1 MSANDGKGTEEQK
14 RKASDCVGDWN
25 VSTSSRM
32 RTSMRKDWPESFLN
46 GNSIGNEDRP
56 LDRCLASL
64 AGPGPHSSS
73 LCSRTSSGHI
83 VEELT
88 LRNYKNRNSAL
99 VSHTLSSRLPQ
110 LNQLG
115 NESGCVNS
123 SREMV
128 PKDEENIS
136 NRLSKDIKGNAPNFW
151 SLKSLSSKKMN
162 YDSETIAENI
172 GNGDKTI
179 TLSNALI
186 DSTAMPDTSSTYNF
200 SPLVL
205 KQKLKGK
212 GVICKDAADNS
223 GKPHGAFTGREDKTH
238 AFMANSHS
246 NTLLRTNASADDKAL
261 QKFVMSSAESSDDG
275 INLRKWLISSGHK
288 INKQERLHIFKQIL
302 EIVDLAHSKGVVL
315 QDLRPSCFTLL
326 LSSKVKYTGSLV
338 QGESYN
344 VPACNMT
351 RKRPME
357 EDFRS
362 CLSLGA
368 KQQKLHK
375 EIRSIGQQH
384 CFRSICVCTTKPVNL
399 IDSRAIGSMNPGI
412 TETVH
417 QNSFR
422 CQHSTDGNQIIDVT
436 SQLEEK
442 WYSSSVVLN
451 DGGCTFSSN
460 IYSLGVLLFELLC
473 NIESREAH
481 SEMMLD
487 LHQRILPPKFLSEN
501 SKEAGVCL
509 WLLHPEPSS
518 RPNTRMISESEIFR
532 DFVELNSQDDILLP
546 DEDEDEAETEK
557 LIYFLT
563 SLGEEKQK
571 RTAKLAEELSCLEE
585 DIKEVE
591 RRYSLGTTSL
601 FSVPENGVSKLSR
614 NSCHLRDPLS
624 SDINRLIQASNVN
637 EARFMRNINQLE
649 SAYFSMRSLV
659 LLTED
664 AAVAP
669 YDKDVLESGWRLSHL
684 HNDNQEQRTKQRS
697 TDRLGTFF
705 EGLCKFARYS
715 KFEECGIL
723 RSQDLLNS
731 SNVIC
736 ALSFDRD
743 EDYIAAAGVSKKI
756 KIFDISAIS
765 SNYIDIQYPIVEM
778 SNKSDLSC
786 VCWNSYIKSHLAS
799 TDYDGVVQM
808 WDADTGQPLSQYKE
822 HQKRAWSVHFSKSN
836 PKMFAS
842 GSDDC
847 SVKLWNISERNSIG
861 TIWNPANVCCV
872 QFSSYSTNLLVFG
885 SVDYKIYGYDLRHI
899 RIPWCTLSG
908 HGKAVSYV
916 KFLDSETLA
925 SASTDNSLKLWDLKK
940 TSSLGLSSDACSLT
954 FEGHT
959 NKKNFV
965 GLSVFDGYIACGS
978 ETNEVY
984 CYHRSLPVPI
994 TSYKFGSI
1002 DPISGQEYNDDGNGQ
1017 FISSVC
1023 WRKKSNMLVA
1033 ANSIGA
1039 VKLLKMV

>member
-1 MSANDGKGTEEQK
+1 MS
-14 RKASDCVGDWN
+14 
-25 VSTSSRM
+25 SSPRM
-32 RTSMRKDWPESFLN
+32 RTSARKDWPESFLN
-46 GNSIGNEDRP
+46 GNDIGNEEKH
-56 LDRCLASL
+56 LDRCLTSL
-64 AGPGPHSSS
+64 AGSGPHSAG
-73 LCSRTSSGHI
+73 LCSTTSNGCI

-88 LRNYKNRNSAL
+88 FRNHRNPNSAL

-110 LNQLG
+110 INQSG
-115 NESGCVNS
+115 NESECVNS
-123 SREMV
+123 SRETA

-136 NRLSKDIKGNAPNFW
+136 DRLSKETRGNASNFW

-162 YDSETIAENI
+162 YDPEKIAENI
-172 GNGDKTI
+172 GNGDKTM
-179 TLSNALI
+179 TLSNALLV
-186 DSTAMPDTSSTYNF
+186 STAMQDTSSTYNF

-212 GVICKDAADNS
+212 GVVCKDAADNS
-223 GKPHGAFTGREDKTH
+223 VEPHGAFIGKEDKTP
-238 AFMANSHS
+238 AFMAKSHS
-246 NTLLRTNASADDKAL
+246 DTLLRPNSAAADKPL
-261 QKFVMSSAESSDDG
+261 QKFVMSSVESSNNG
-275 INLRKWLISSGHK
+275 INLRELLISSGHK
-288 INKQERLHIFKQIL
+288 ISKQGRLHIFKQIL
-302 EIVDLAHSKGVVL
+302 EFVNFAHSQGVVL
-315 QDLRPSCFTLL
+315 QHLRPSCFTLL
-326 LSSKVKYTGSLV
+326 PSNKVKYTGSLV
-338 QGESYN
+338 QGELYD
-344 VPACNMT
+344 VPACNT
-351 RKRPME
+351 ARKRPME
-357 EDFRS
+357 EDFCS

-368 KQQKLHK
+368 KQQKLH
-375 EIRSIGQQH
+375 EIKSIGQRH
-384 CFRSICVCTTKPVNL
+384 CFRSICACRTKPVNL
-399 IDSRAIGSMNPGI
+399 IDSFKTGSMGPLI
-412 TETVH
+412 TESV
-417 QNSFR
+417 QPNSFR
-422 CQHSTDGNQIIDVT
+422 HQHSTDEKQIIDVT
-436 SQLEEK
+436 AQLEEK
-442 WYSSSVVLN
+442 WYSSLEVLN

-460 IYSLGVLLFELLC
+460 IYRLGVLLFELLC
-473 NIESREAH
+473 NIESWEVH

-501 SKEAGVCL
+501 PKEAGFCL

-518 RPNTRMISESEIFR
+518 RPTTRMISESEIFR
-532 DFVELNSQDDILLP
+532 DLVKLNSQDDDILVS
-546 DEDEDEAETEK
+546 DDDEAETEQ

-563 SLGEEKQK
+563 SLREGKERQ
-571 RTAKLAEELSCLEE
+571 TAKLAEELSCLEE

-591 RRYSLGTTSL
+591 RRYSLGAASL
-601 FSVPENGVSKLSR
+601 FPMEKNGFSKFSR
-614 NSCHLRDPLS
+614 NSSHLQDPFS
-624 SDINRLIQASNVN
+624 SDISRSIQASCVN

-649 SAYFSMRSLV
+649 TAYFSMRSWI

-669 YDKDVLESGWRLSHL
+669 YDKDVLKSRWRLSQA
-684 HNDNQEQRTKQRS
+684 HNDNEEQRIKRRS
-697 TDRLGTFF
+697 TDRLGSFF

-731 SNVIC
+731 SNVMC

-756 KIFDISAIS
+756 KIFDVSAIS
-765 SNYIDIQYPIVEM
+765 SNSIDMQYPIVEM
-778 SNKSDLSC
+778 SNKSKLSC

-808 WDADTGQPLSQYKE
+808 WDADTGQPFSQYME
-822 HQKRAWSVHFSKSN
+822 HQKRAWSVHFSQSD

-885 SVDYKIYGYDLRHI
+885 SADYKIYGYDLRHT

-925 SASTDNSLKLWDLKK
+925 SASTDSSLKLWDLKK
-940 TSSLGLSSDACSLT
+940 TSSSGLSSGACSLT
-954 FEGHT
+954 FKGHT
-959 NKKNFV
+959 NEKNFV
-965 GLSVFDGYIACGS
+965 GLSVVDGYVACGS

-1002 DPISGQEYNDDGNGQ
+1002 DPISGQENIDDGNGQ
-1017 FISSVC
+1017 FVSSVC
-1023 WRKKSNMLVA
+1023 WRKKSGMLVA

>member
-1 MSANDGKGTEEQK
+1 MAANGGKGTEEQK
-14 RKASDCVGDWN
+14 RKASDCFGDPN
-25 VSTSSRM
+25 MSSSPRM
-32 RTSMRKDWPESFLN
+32 RKSTRKDSFLN
-46 GNSIGNEDRP
+46 GNNIGNEDKH
-56 LDRCLASL
+56 LDRCLGSL
-64 AGPGPHSSS
+64 AGSGPRGASF
-73 LCSRTSSGHI
+73 CSTASNGH
-83 VEELT
+83 VADELT
-88 LRNYKNRNSAL
+88 FRNYRNPNS
-99 VSHTLSSRLPQ
+99 VFVGHTLSSRLPQ
-110 LNQLG
+110 INQLG
-115 NESGCVNS
+115 NESGYMNS
-123 SREMV
+123 SREIV
-128 PKDEENIS
+128 TNDEENIS
-136 NRLSKDIKGNAPNFW
+136 NRLSKEIKGNDSNFW

-162 YDSETIAENI
+162 YDPENIAENI
-172 GNGDKTI
+172 GKGDKTS
-179 TLSNALI
+179 TLSNALLV
-186 DSTAMPDTSSTYNF
+186 SSAMQETSSTYNF

-223 GKPHGAFTGREDKTH
+223 VKPHGAFIGQEDKTP
-238 AFMANSHS
+238 AFMAKSYPD
-246 NTLLRTNASADDKAL
+246 TLLRTNAAADDKPL
-261 QKFVMSSAESSDDG
+261 QKFVMSCADSSDDG
-275 INLRKWLISSGHK
+275 INLREWLISSGHK
-288 INKQERLHIFKQIL
+288 INKQGRLHIFKQIL
-302 EIVDLAHSKGVVL
+302 EFVDFAHSQGIVL

-326 LSSKVKYTGSLV
+326 PSSKVMYTSSLV
-338 QGESYN
+338 QGELYN

-357 EDFRS
+357 EGFCS

-375 EIRSIGQQH
+375 EIRSIRQQH
-384 CFRSICVCTTKPVNL
+384 CFRSMCVCSTKPVNL
-399 IDSRAIGSMNPGI
+399 IDSYTIGSMSPRI
-412 TETVH
+412 TESVH
-417 QNSFR
+417 QNSFK
-422 CQHSTDGNQIIDVT
+422 CQQFTDEKQIIDVT
-436 SQLEEK
+436 TQLEEE
-442 WYSSSVVLN
+442 WYSSSELLN

-460 IYSLGVLLFELLC
+460 IYGLGVLLFELLC
-473 NIESREAH
+473 NIESWETH
-481 SEMMLD
+481 SEMMSD

-501 SKEAGVCL
+501 PKEAGFCL

-532 DFVELNSQDDILLP
+532 DLVELNSQDDILVRD
-546 DEDEDEAETEK
+546 DEEAETEQ
-557 LIYFLT
+557 LVYFLT
-563 SLGEEKQK
+563 SLREEKQK
-571 RTAKLAEELSCLEE
+571 QTAKLAEELSCLEE

-591 RRYSLGTTSL
+591 RRYSLGTDSL
-601 FSVPENGVSKLSR
+601 FPMAKNGVSKFSR
-614 NSCHLRDPLS
+614 NSSHLQDPFS
-624 SDINRLIQASNVN
+624 SDISRSIPASCVN

-649 SAYFSMRSLV
+649 TAYFSVRSWI

-669 YDKDVLESGWRLSHL
+669 YDKDVLKSRWRSSQG
-684 HNDNQEQRTKQRS
+684 HNDNEEQRTKWKS
-697 TDRLGTFF
+697 DDRLGSFF

-723 RSQDLLNS
+723 RSQDLLSS

-756 KIFDISAIS
+756 KIFDVSAIL
-765 SNYIDIQYPIVEM
+765 SNSIDIQYPIVEM
-778 SNKSDLSC
+778 SNKSKLSC

-808 WDADTGQPLSQYKE
+808 WDADTGQPFSRYTE
-822 HQKRAWSVHFSKSN
+822 HQRRAWSIHFSQSD

-861 TIWNPANVCCV
+861 TIWNPANVCCL

-885 SVDYKIYGYDLRHI
+885 SADYKIYGYDLRHT

-940 TSSLGLSSDACSLT
+940 TSSSGLSSGACSLT
-954 FEGHT
+954 FKGHT
-959 NKKNFV
+959 NEKNFV
-965 GLSVFDGYIACGS
+965 GLSAFDGYIACGS

-1002 DPISGQEYNDDGNGQ
+1002 DPISGQENNDDGNGQ
-1017 FISSVC
+1017 FVSSVC
-1023 WRKKSNMLVA
+1023 WRKKSSVLVA

-1039 VKLLKMV
+1039 VKLLKMVW